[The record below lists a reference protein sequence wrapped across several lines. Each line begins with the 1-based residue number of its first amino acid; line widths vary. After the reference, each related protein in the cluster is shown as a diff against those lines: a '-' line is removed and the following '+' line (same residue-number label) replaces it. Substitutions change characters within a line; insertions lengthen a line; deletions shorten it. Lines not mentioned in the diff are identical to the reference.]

1 MTTLDGQVDRSSADR
16 VRPRRLALGTLV
28 EQTHLPTV
36 MFLAAVILT
45 WWALSQ
51 RLGQYLLPS
60 PERVLEGV
68 LALGASGE
76 LWVHVAATL
85 YRVTLGFSFAVL
97 IALLAGFLVAQVPFA
112 RMVVKD
118 VTVILNSMSV
128 FVWIVLALIWFGLS
142 DTAPIFTTFMVT
154 LPVMLSNVI
163 AGVESIDRKLLEMAR
178 VYKFS
183 GLDRFRIVAVPSM
196 APYLVAGMKVALSL
210 ALRISVIA
218 EIFGVSTGIGYMMN
232 FSRDTLRTD
241 MVFAWALVLILV
253 MVLIEKILLDSF
265 DRRFNGWRH

>member
-1 MTTLDGQVDRSSADR
+1 MSTLERQVGRSSVGR
-16 VRPRRLALGTLV
+16 VGSRRLALGTLA
-28 EQTHLPTV
+28 EQTRLPTTL
-36 MFLAAVILT
+36 FLATVILT
-45 WWALSQ
+45 WWVLSR

-60 PERVLEGV
+60 PERVLQG
-68 LALGASGE
+68 LLDLGASGE

-85 YRVTLGFSFAVL
+85 YRVTLGFSLAVL
-97 IALLAGFLVAQVPFA
+97 IALLAGFLVAQIPFA

-142 DTAPIFTTFMVT
+142 DAAPIFTTFMVT

-183 GLDRFRIVAVPSM
+183 AFDRFRTVAVPSM
-196 APYLVAGMKVALSL
+196 APYLVAGMKVALAL

-218 EIFGVSTGIGYMMN
+218 EIFGVSSGIGYMMN

-241 MVFAWALVLILV
+241 MVFAWALVLILI
-253 MVLIEKILLDSF
+253 MVLLEKILLDTA
-265 DRRFNGWRH
+265 DRRVNGWRR

>member
-1 MTTLDGQVDRSSADR
+1 MNTVERQVGRLPAR
-16 VRPRRLALGTLV
+16 RPGLRRPALGTLV
-28 EQTHLPTV
+28 EQTHLPTAL
-36 MFLAAVILT
+36 FLVAVILA
-45 WWALSQ
+45 WWSLSK

-60 PERVLEGV
+60 PERVLQSV
-68 LALGASGE
+68 FDLGASGE
-76 LWVHVAATL
+76 LWEHVAATL
-85 YRVTLGFSFAVL
+85 YRVTIGFSLAVL
-97 IALLAGFLVAQVPFA
+97 VALLAGFLVAQVPFA

-154 LPVMLSNVI
+154 LPVMLSNVV
-163 AGVESIDRKLLEMAR
+163 AGIESIDRKLLEVAR

-183 GLDRFRIVAVPSM
+183 ALDRFRTVAVPSM
-196 APYLVAGMKVALSL
+196 APYLVAGMKVALAL

-218 EIFGVSTGIGYMMN
+218 EIFGVSSGIGYMMN

-241 MVFAWALVLILV
+241 MVFAWALVLIVV
-253 MVLIEKILLDSF
+253 MVLVEKLLLDPA
-265 DRRFNGWRH
+265 DRRVNGWRH

>member
-1 MTTLDGQVDRSSADR
+1 MSTLERHVGRSSSDR

-28 EQTHLPTV
+28 EQSHLPTAL
-36 MFLAAVILT
+36 FLAAVILA

-51 RLGQYLLPS
+51 RMGQYLLPS
-60 PERVLEGV
+60 PDRVLQGL
-68 LALGASGE
+68 LALGTSGE
-76 LWVHVAATL
+76 LWVHVNATL
-85 YRVTLGFSFAVL
+85 YRVTLGFSLAVL
-97 IALLAGFLVAQVPFA
+97 IALLAGFFVAQVAFA
-112 RMVVKD
+112 RMVIKD

-142 DTAPIFTTFMVT
+142 DTAPIFTTLMVT

-183 GLDRFRIVAVPSM
+183 GFGRFRAVAVPSM
-196 APYLVAGMKVALSL
+196 APYLVAGMKVSLAL

-218 EIFGVSTGIGYMMN
+218 EIFGVSSGIGYMMN

-241 MVFAWALVLILV
+241 MVFVWALVLILV
-253 MVLIEKILLDSF
+253 MVLIEKIVLDPA
-265 DRRFNGWRH
+265 DRWVNRWRQ